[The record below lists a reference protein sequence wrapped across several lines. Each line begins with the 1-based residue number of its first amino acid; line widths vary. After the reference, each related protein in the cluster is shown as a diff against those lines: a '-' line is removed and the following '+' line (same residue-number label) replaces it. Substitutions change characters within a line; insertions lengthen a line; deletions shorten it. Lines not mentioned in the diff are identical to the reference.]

1 MSTSFSR
8 LVDANRRAVVLY
20 AQKRFR
26 APIFSSRAQRG
37 TRHNQPNSDEAIL
50 EMQPGKILL
59 SVAALSILAVRFTQ
73 SAQAE
78 SYTRVCATTV
88 DSESNEVPLADSSV
102 PGAGEKLVVHL
113 DANTECVALIFPL
126 IEKGSRLANGWRP
139 QIVAL
144 PQWDER
150 KLPAPPAVWNWNK
163 GADFF
168 ELWIFFFKR
177 DAAGLDEIQ
186 KLVAAM
192 QNRTL
197 DEKVLTQQTRKLC
210 EKLNPRMTGKQP
222 IIPGAKA
229 TAALVG
235 GTVRSTE
242 FPWRDYAQ
250 KVVLN
255 EAFEGALVVR
265 HGR

>member
-1 MSTSFSR
+1 MQLRWITLFWLSTF
-8 LVDANRRAVVLY
+8 AVW
-20 AQKRFR
+20 
-26 APIFSSRAQRG
+26 
-37 TRHNQPNSDEAIL
+37 
-50 EMQPGKILL
+50 
-59 SVAALSILAVRFTQ
+59 FTP
-73 SAQAE
+73 SARAE
-78 SYTRVCATTV
+78 SYARVCPTTV
-88 DSESNEVPLADSSV
+88 DAESNETPLANASA

-113 DANTECVALIFPL
+113 DASTQCVALILPL

-139 QIVAL
+139 QMVAL
-144 PQWDER
+144 PEWDER

-163 GADFF
+163 GAGPF

-177 DAAGLDEIQ
+177 DTAGLDEIQ

-192 QNRTL
+192 QNPTL
-197 DEKVLTQQTRKLC
+197 DEKVLAQQTRKLC

-229 TAALVG
+229 VAALVG

-255 EAFEGALVVR
+255 DAFEGALVVR

>member
-1 MSTSFSR
+1 
-8 LVDANRRAVVLY
+8 
-20 AQKRFR
+20 
-26 APIFSSRAQRG
+26 
-37 TRHNQPNSDEAIL
+37 
-50 EMQPGKILL
+50 MQPRWIIFFLASLL
-59 SVAALSILAVRFTQ
+59 IFAVWVIP
-73 SAQAE
+73 SARAE
-78 SYTRVCATTV
+78 SYARVCATTV
-88 DSESNEVPLADSSV
+88 DAESNETPLADTSA
-102 PGAGEKLVVHL
+102 PGPGEKLVVHM
-113 DANTECVALIFPL
+113 DASTGCAALILPL

-139 QIVAL
+139 QLVAL
-144 PQWDER
+144 AEWDER
-150 KLPAPPAVWNWNK
+150 KLPAPPVVWNWNK
-163 GADFF
+163 GADPF

-192 QNRTL
+192 QSPTL
-197 DEKVLTQQTRKLC
+197 DEKVLVQQTRKLC

-229 TAALVG
+229 STALVG

-250 KVVLN
+250 KVVLSD
-255 EAFEGALVVR
+255 AFEGALVLR

>member
-1 MSTSFSR
+1 
-8 LVDANRRAVVLY
+8 
-20 AQKRFR
+20 
-26 APIFSSRAQRG
+26 
-37 TRHNQPNSDEAIL
+37 
-50 EMQPGKILL
+50 MQPRRITLL
-59 SVAALSILAVRFTQ
+59 LVSIVAVWFTP
-73 SAQAE
+73 SARAE
-78 SYTRVCATTV
+78 GYARVCTTTV
-88 DSESNEVPLADSSV
+88 DAESNETPLAEASA
-102 PGAGEKLVVHL
+102 PGPGEKLVVHM
-113 DANTECVALIFPL
+113 DASTECVALILPL

-139 QIVAL
+139 QMVAL

-163 GADFF
+163 GADPF

-177 DAAGLDEIQ
+177 DAAGIDEIQ
-186 KLVAAM
+186 RLVAAM
-192 QNRTL
+192 QTSSL
-197 DEKVLTQQTRKLC
+197 DEKVLAQQTRKLY
-210 EKLNPRMTGKQP
+210 EKLNARMTGKEP

-229 TAALVG
+229 VTALVG

-250 KVVLN
+250 KVELN